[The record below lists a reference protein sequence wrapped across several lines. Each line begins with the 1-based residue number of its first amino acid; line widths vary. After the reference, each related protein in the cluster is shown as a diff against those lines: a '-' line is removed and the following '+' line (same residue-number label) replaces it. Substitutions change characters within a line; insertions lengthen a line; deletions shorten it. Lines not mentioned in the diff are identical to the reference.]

1 MNSFDQPPQ
10 ESQAVTP
17 ALEPVP
23 APPLPDPYAAFTPDL
38 RVPWTGADLWI
49 FLVIYIGINFVLG
62 IIVLIGGAAVIH
74 KPFTDLTKD
83 PVAFPVIAVITQVII
98 SIATILYFW
107 ILVRIKRPQS
117 SAQPREGYWRTMG
130 FRPLGPAGTTFGR
143 VLLCLLAGTVV
154 SVAVAFSSSLMGKQ
168 PPTSMDALFQ
178 TRLALVLLM
187 CFGVLVAPL
196 VEEMMFRGFIYPVVA
211 RRFGIIASV
220 LFTGILFGSFHA
232 LQLWPAKGLILLL
245 MGVGVVFTWVRAR
258 AQTVVAS
265 LLMHIAYNGTIFAA
279 LLYQTK
285 WLTDFSHIH

>member
-10 ESQAVTP
+10 VTHEMGIAP
-17 ALEPVP
+17 EVIP
-23 APPLPDPYAAFTPDL
+23 APPPLDPYAAFPPDL

-62 IIVLIGGAAVIH
+62 IVVLIGGAAVIH
-74 KPFTDLTKD
+74 KPFTELTKD
-83 PVAFPVIAVITQVII
+83 PVAFPVIAVLTQVVI
-98 SIATILYFW
+98 SIATIIYFW
-107 ILVRIKRPQS
+107 ILVRIKRSQS
-117 SAQPREGYWRTMG
+117 PAQPHEGFWRTMG
-130 FRPLGPAGTTFGR
+130 FRPLGPAGTTLGR

-154 SVAVAFSSSLMGKQ
+154 SVAVAYSSSLMGKQ
-168 PPTSMDALFQ
+168 PTTQMDSLFQ
-178 TRLALVLLM
+178 TRIALILLM

-232 LQLWPAKGLILLL
+232 LQLWPAKGLILIL
-245 MGVGVVFTWVRAR
+245 MGVGIVFTWVRAR

-279 LLYQTK
+279 LLVQTK